1 MIMVKR
7 LIFLLLIVSS
17 CQHSDLLTIE
27 GSINNSLDEVSA
39 AESLINSDLIW
50 VIEDAGNDNHLY
62 GLSRKGKIIMDITIL
77 NAENTDWEDLTSD
90 SAGNI
95 YIGDF
100 GNNNKKRKLFRILKV
115 KKEDLNASRAHAEI
129 IEFILPKDVKSKDF
143 EAFFLFN
150 NYFYI
155 FSKET
160 KKFIVLKVPN
170 KTGRHEAIVISDY
183 NLKGKHNKIT
193 SADISF
199 NDEKVLLLNH
209 DKLWA
214 LSGFEGDDFFSGA
227 INKLPFQHNTQKE
240 GVCFV
245 NDTIVIL
252 TDERNDYE
260 GGNIY
265 SFNLK

>member
-1 MIMVKR
+1 MQCLWR
-7 LIFLLLIVSS
+7 LKQIFV
-17 CQHSDLLTIE
+17 
-27 GSINNSLDEVSA
+27 
-39 AESLINSDLIW
+39 
-50 VIEDAGNDNHLY
+50 
-62 GLSRKGKIIMDITIL
+62 
-77 NAENTDWEDLTSD
+77 
-90 SAGNI
+90 
-95 YIGDF
+95 
-100 GNNNKKRKLFRILKV
+100 
-115 KKEDLNASRAHAEI
+115 
-129 IEFILPKDVKSKDF
+129 
-143 EAFFLFN
+143 
-150 NYFYI
+150 
-155 FSKET
+155 
-160 KKFIVLKVPN
+160 KFIVLKVPN
-170 KTGRHEAIVISDY
+170 KTGRHEAIVRSDY

-193 SADISF
+193 SADISL

-252 TDERNDYE
+252 TNERNDYE